1 MLRVVNPRAL
11 MMTLSAALLCAAC
24 QSPTNPDDTI
34 GVDDF
39 VVGSI
44 TPDPV
49 NAIDSPDGKTY
60 RVARNNE
67 PDEIRVYDWKATFS
81 TSIRL
86 NDTANDKDL
95 DLAFPVKISS
105 IGVTVQ
111 QASGG
116 IVTPPTGGETVH
128 SEYVVRDSSGNSFA
142 GANTANSFAVD
153 VWYDLPS
160 LRKEALI
167 TVAVGLVDDDG
178 RAFTKTVDVKVNP

>member
-1 MLRVVNPRAL
+1 MLRVVNEKTLIL
-11 MMTLSAALLCAAC
+11 MLSTALLCAAC
-24 QSPTNPDDTI
+24 QSPTDPDDTI

-39 VVGSI
+39 VEGSVS
-44 TPDPV
+44 PDPV

-67 PDEIRVYDWKATFS
+67 PDEIRLYDWKATFS
-81 TSIRL
+81 TTVRL

-95 DLAFPVKISS
+95 DLAWPVKITS
-105 IGVTVQ
+105 IAVTVQ

-116 IVTPPTGGETVH
+116 IVTPPSGSDTVH
-128 SEYVVRDSSGNSFA
+128 SEYVARDSSASSFS
-142 GANTANSFAVD
+142 GANTANNFMVD

-167 TVAVGLVDDDG
+167 TVAVGLADDDG
-178 RAFTKTVDVKVNP
+178 RTFTKTIDVKVNP

>member
-1 MLRVVNPRAL
+1 MLRVVNAGAIILTLTTAL
-11 MMTLSAALLCAAC
+11 VCAAC
-24 QSPTNPDDTI
+24 QSPTDPDDTI

-39 VVGSI
+39 VEGSI
-44 TPDPV
+44 SPDPV

-81 TSIRL
+81 ASIRL

-95 DLAFPVKISS
+95 DLAWPVKMTSVS
-105 IGVTVQ
+105 VAVQ

-116 IVTPPTGGETVH
+116 IVTPPTGSDTVH
-128 SEYVVRDSSGNSFA
+128 SEYSARDSSGSSFSGSNS
-142 GANTANSFAVD
+142 ANSFTID
-153 VWYDLPS
+153 LWYDLPS

-178 RAFTKTVDVKVNP
+178 RTFTKTIDVKVNP